1 MIVNNVYVV
10 CVAVGNTTVP
20 FLCYST
26 TRETQTNNACIR
38 ARWLIVHV
46 PRRWQGEKK
55 NSVQSTIVNGVYGV
69 CMAAG
74 KTAVPFPCFSS
85 TRARVPNHWT
95 IRQRHWQCTCAD
107 PGKPMIVPVL
117 TRWQGKRTI
126 PVQPNDRK
134 WCTWSLC
141 DHEDNQISV
150 SLIGPGCRED
160 SSARCRCPKP
170 TTPAKPVPGKMADR
184 ALLTRWYGDR
194 KIPVQMIVDEWSDSS
209 VKGHCYFSKGGPDL
223 PIRLLVRGTATFL
236 FRKIHEHCTAIT
248 RLIFNIFP
256 SELRIELILNICN
269 EWQSARTQLFV
280 FPDQR

>member
-1 MIVNNVYVV
+1 MEFVWPQGRPPYLFLVSRVLEPESQTTELS
-10 CVAVGNTTVP
+10 GNATGSARVQ
-20 FLCYST
+20 
-26 TRETQTNNACIR
+26 TRAS
-38 ARWLIVHV
+38 RWL
-46 PRRWQGEKK
+46 
-55 NSVQSTIVNGVYGV
+55 
-69 CMAAG
+69 
-74 KTAVPFPCFSS
+74 
-85 TRARVPNHWT
+85 
-95 IRQRHWQCTCAD
+95 
-107 PGKPMIVPVL
+107 IVPVL